1 FSFQVSNISS
11 STTQE
16 KLHEFF
22 SFCGNIKSIDLK
34 SEGETTQS
42 AVVTFEK
49 PSSAGTA
56 LMLNGGT
63 LDGEQLNITSDVEHH
78 NHQEQPHHSSSPF
91 EQSDKPR
98 AGIAAEYLAKGYSL
112 SDHILQRA
120 IEIDNKQGI
129 SKRFLDYMR
138 GLDTTVG
145 QKALGSDQTV
155 SGRVQST
162 LQNARTRAKTIDEQK
177 GYSKVA
183 HEYYSKAISSPFGK
197 SVLEF
202 YTNTSK
208 QVRDIHEEARRMADQ
223 HPVTSS
229 SAANTSG
236 THATSTGTAGPDA
249 EPGLATQASP
259 TVVWRLS

>member
-1 FSFQVSNISS
+1 MSAVTVSNISS

-22 SFCGNIKSIDLK
+22 SFCGHIKSIDLK
-34 SEGETTQS
+34 PEEDSRQS

-63 LDGEQLNITSDVEHH
+63 LEGEQLHITSDVEHH
-78 NHQEQPHHSSSPF
+78 NHQEQSQRSSSPF

-98 AGIAAEYLAKGYSL
+98 AGIAAEYLAKGYKL

-155 SGRVQST
+155 SGKVQST
-162 LQNARTRAKTIDEQK
+162 LKGAHTRAKTIDEQK

-197 SVLEF
+197 SVLDF

-223 HPVTSS
+223 HPAASS
-229 SAANTSG
+229 SAGITA
-236 THATSTGTAGPDA
+236 HATGTGAAGPDTQ
-249 EPGLATQASP
+249 PSPATQTSP
-259 TVVWRLS
+259 TVV

>member
-1 FSFQVSNISS
+1 MSAVTVSNISP

-34 SEGETTQS
+34 SDGDSKPS

-63 LDGEQLNITSDVEHH
+63 LDGEHLHITSDVEFNNHH
-78 NHQEQPHHSSSPF
+78 EQSQHSSSPF

-98 AGIAAEYLAKGYSL
+98 AGIAAEYLAKGYKL

-138 GLDTTVG
+138 GLDTSVG
-145 QKALGSDQTV
+145 QKALGPDQTV
-155 SGRVQST
+155 SGKLQST
-162 LQNARTRAKTIDEQK
+162 IRGAQTRAKTIDDQK
-177 GYSKVA
+177 GYSKIA
-183 HEYYSKAISSPFGK
+183 HEYYSKAISSPLGK
-197 SVLEF
+197 SVFDF

-208 QVRDIHEEARRMADQ
+208 QVRDIHEEARRMVDHQPA
-223 HPVTSS
+223 TS
-229 SAANTSG
+229 SAAGNAA
-236 THATSTGTAGPDA
+236 HATSTGAAGPDA
-249 EPGLATQASP
+249 QPSPATQAAP
-259 TVVWRLS
+259 TVV

>member
-1 FSFQVSNISS
+1 MFSVTVSNISS

-34 SEGETTQS
+34 SEGQS

-49 PSSAGTA
+49 PSSVGTA

-162 LQNARTRAKTIDEQK
+162 LQSARTRAKTIDEQK

-183 HEYYSKAISSPFGK
+183 HEAISSPFGK

-223 HPVTSS
+223 HPGTSS

-236 THATSTGTAGPDA
+236 THASSTNTAGPDA

-259 TVVWRLS
+259 TIV

>member
-1 FSFQVSNISS
+1 
-11 STTQE
+11 
-16 KLHEFF
+16 
-22 SFCGNIKSIDLK
+22 
-34 SEGETTQS
+34 
-42 AVVTFEK
+42 
-49 PSSAGTA
+49 
-56 LMLNGGT
+56 MLNGGT
-63 LDGEQLNITSDVEHH
+63 LDGEQLHITSEVEHH
-78 NHQEQPHHSSSPF
+78 NHQEQSQHSSSPF

-98 AGIAAEYLAKGYSL
+98 AGIAAEYLAKGYKL

-145 QKALGSDQTV
+145 QKALGPDQTM
-155 SGRVQST
+155 SGKVQST
-162 LQNARTRAKTIDEQK
+162 LKGAHTRAKTIDEQK

-202 YTNTSK
+202 YTTTSK

-223 HPVTSS
+223 QTAASL
-229 SAANTSG
+229 SAGNTAQ
-236 THATSTGTAGPDA
+236 ATSTGAAGPDA
-249 EPGLATQASP
+249 QPSPAT
-259 TVVWRLS
+259 